1 MTAIYII
8 CFILL
13 VVGAALLLKL
23 TPDQINKD
31 ISEMF
36 DKKQSLKEKSL
47 EAKGRKKTNKLILE
61 LNKIRRALDET
72 GKGKQFSFA
81 CAAALVLM
89 VAGCVLALAIDNPFL
104 IPVLCVAL
112 RLFLLLMLRGR
123 SVFMRIR

>member
-47 EAKGRKKTNKLILE
+47 EAKGRKKTK
-61 LNKIRRALDET
+61 
-72 GKGKQFSFA
+72 F
-81 CAAALVLM
+81 V
-89 VAGCVLALAIDNPFL
+89 PFGY
-104 IPVLCVAL
+104 C
-112 RLFLLLMLRGR
+112 LFLFC
-123 SVFMRIR
+123 VV